1 MFGGFICCL
10 KVISYTLRDIKDE
23 ESYMES
29 MGQARTS
36 EVLRDAR
43 IGNNQISANKIYE
56 KPGRNQWVHHA
67 FNIFNFPKRIDIGLF
82 VEDYFAPIDI
92 SKSKLIV

>member
-1 MFGGFICCL
+1 MFGGFSCL

-43 IGNNQISANKIYE
+43 IGNTEYQRIKFMRNLSKINE
-56 KPGRNQWVHHA
+56 SLMNS
-67 FNIFNFPKRIDIGLF
+67 L
-82 VEDYFAPIDI
+82 
-92 SKSKLIV
+92 

>member
-1 MFGGFICCL
+1 MNLFFWL
-10 KVISYTLRDIKDE
+10 QVISYTLRDIKDE

-43 IGNNQISANKIYE
+43 IGQFTAYRLNSLK
-56 KPGRNQWVHHA
+56 
-67 FNIFNFPKRIDIGLF
+67 GL
-82 VEDYFAPIDI
+82 
-92 SKSKLIV
+92 

>member
-1 MFGGFICCL
+1 MASDKCVQ
-10 KVISYTLRDIKDE
+10 VISYTLRDIKDE

-43 IGNNQISANKIYE
+43 IGLSCLFFTSRIY
-56 KPGRNQWVHHA
+56 
-67 FNIFNFPKRIDIGLF
+67 IFNRL
-82 VEDYFAPIDI
+82 
-92 SKSKLIV
+92 L

>member
-1 MFGGFICCL
+1 M

-43 IGNNQISANKIYE
+43 IGKTKYEPIIFMSNLPKINESIMLPCIPYQ
-56 KPGRNQWVHHA
+56 NLQ
-67 FNIFNFPKRIDIGLF
+67 NILIL
-82 VEDYFAPIDI
+82 DYMH
-92 SKSKLIV
+92 

>member
-1 MFGGFICCL
+1 MFGGFSCL

-43 IGNNQISANKIYE
+43 IGKN
-56 KPGRNQWVHHA
+56 
-67 FNIFNFPKRIDIGLF
+67 
-82 VEDYFAPIDI
+82 
-92 SKSKLIV
+92 